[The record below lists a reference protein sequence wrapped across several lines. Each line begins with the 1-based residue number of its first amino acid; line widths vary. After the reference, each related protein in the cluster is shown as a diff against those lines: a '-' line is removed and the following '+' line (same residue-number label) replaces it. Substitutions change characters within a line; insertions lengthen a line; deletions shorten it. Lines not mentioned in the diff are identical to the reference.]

1 VSRRAILVIGLILLL
16 PLLSTIPVESGA
28 GDYIIIR
35 ANVNMLYIE
44 GESLPIQAQV
54 LVYQNGKPTD
64 MSASLKVTI
73 RGMDNNLS
81 RMNTLH
87 ISGGRRSNFYLSS
100 IDREGHYRL
109 TVYADRGDMRS
120 QMMTFEFGVT
130 KAPVPYTCYFNRD
143 GSRIHFKSLRTNE
156 SGVADPLFPFDVKV
170 YFSRYGE
177 DRSLVEARR
186 GIVEATIKVPGDV
199 QDSLGVCFVDVIDMH
214 GWRNS
219 DSMDIGS
226 FQFTG
231 IPETYAYGHQHME
244 PYKSSQW
251 KYAAVGVISIML
263 IVALVIYAGI
273 RRKK

>member
-1 VSRRAILVIGLILLL
+1 MSRRAVLVLGLLFLV
-16 PLLSTIPVESGA
+16 PLLSVVPVDGGG

-44 GESLPIQAQV
+44 GESIPIQAQV

-64 MSASLKVTI
+64 QSAMLKVSI
-73 RGMDNNLS
+73 RGMDNNIS

-100 IDREGHYRL
+100 IDREGHFKL
-109 TVYADRGDMRS
+109 TVYAERGGMQS
-120 QMMTFEFGVT
+120 QSMAFEFGVT
-130 KAPVPYTCYFNRD
+130 KAPVPYMCYFNRD
-143 GSRIHFKSLRTNE
+143 GSRIHFKSLRVNE
-156 SGVADPLFPFDVKV
+156 SGVPDPAFPFDVKV

-177 DRSLVEARR
+177 DRSLIESRR
-186 GIVEATIKVPGDV
+186 DVIEATIKVPGDV
-199 QDSLGVCFVDVIDMH
+199 QGSLGVCFVDVIDLH

-231 IPETYAYGHQHME
+231 IPESYAYGHEHME

-251 KYAAVGVISIML
+251 KYAVVGVAVILLIVGVIIW
-263 IVALVIYAGI
+263 AGT
-273 RRKK
+273 RRQQ